1 MIERLLSLILLFSL
15 CKFYICCLL
24 LIKLLTFIKKKK
36 INFILLMTT
45 SLRTRLDISKRYII
59 YYKKLEIVH
68 RNGPGAI
75 EMSKKFSYIDVG
87 VQA

>member
-1 MIERLLSLILLFSL
+1 
-15 CKFYICCLL
+15 
-24 LIKLLTFIKKKK
+24 
-36 INFILLMTT
+36 MTT